1 MNTNSKSRRLHRL
14 KTQRNDLP
22 LQFAVF
28 TALRPLAT
36 ALLLAFGTVQWT
48 FAGTLPLAQVP
59 AGNGGREPAPNLI
72 VTVDDSGSMGSA
84 GISSLKAA
92 LQNSFSTTAI
102 ADDTIRLGFQAM
114 WRCRGLSATPYKGA
128 GSTACPDTRI
138 QSFSGTHRTNF
149 NSWVSSLAPAS
160 GTPSHQMM
168 KLVHNYMSTA
178 TGVWSPYAHKPGV
191 TETPLLSCRKTFH
204 IFMTDGGW
212 KDTGDNNTPPRN
224 TLGTPGNADSVDR
237 VLPDGK
243 VYAPY
248 STTVTENGYAL
259 ETQTR
264 VYRDTYTAGHEYPP
278 VDNASVSSTDPAVR
292 GTVVS
297 LADWAFHMWSTD
309 YASTISNDLIPI
321 IKQAGTIDIGATGTP
336 VYLTEYWNPR
346 NNPMTWQGVTM
357 YTIGFNGAA
366 NLSTARKKIRNYG
379 DTNNPYIQAPKWDG
393 STWGADITTMM
404 RGETVS
410 AITDVPIN
418 KLQWGNPLT
427 SQSTTATSLSNDSG
441 DAKDY
446 ELWHMALNG
455 RGRYVPAT
463 NATELSNAF
472 AEIVNQ
478 VIADSSAPLSSIA
491 ASTQTAFSDT
501 KIFTAGYDSAKW
513 SGTVQARALDSNY
526 NVGSSATW
534 SAAAVL
540 DAISTAN
547 LANRFILTHDGTS
560 GALFNWASFTTSQK
574 LAIKGA
580 DTDTVGQNR
589 VSYLRGDQ
597 TMEQSAG
604 GDFRNRSSRL
614 GDVVNSNLW
623 VLGKPNLGYSFDG
636 YKAFRAAKNSRTQM
650 VYVGANDGMLHG
662 FSAVDGSEK
671 IAYVPRGVYGSL
683 KPYTDPAYPHLYSVD
698 GSPFTS
704 DVYNGTTWKTMLV
717 GTLAGGGKGY
727 FVLDVTDPSAFTA
740 ANASNLVVM
749 DQTGTID
756 ADIGHIYAEPT
767 ADTSNSAKIVQITK
781 LNNGRW
787 AVLMGNGVN
796 STNEKAV
803 FLVQYLDGDKSL
815 KKIVLEG
822 TGGNGN
828 GLANPQIIDIDG
840 DGKSDLA
847 YAGDLQGNLWK
858 IDLTS
863 TDDNNWGSYFVNGT
877 TPQPLFVAR
886 DSSNVRQPITTAP
899 QWATHPIKGLSLAM
913 GTGREMTVSDRT
925 TTSTQTLYSIWD
937 DSTISPS
944 AAQKIT
950 GGTAISDITNGRASL
965 VAQTQTQ
972 TVVQSGKEFYKTS
985 SNPVVYTG
993 SVPKRGWYLDLP
1005 NSGERAVNNGG
1016 MLNNRLLLMRSRI
1029 PGNGSVAT
1037 SGAESCTPTASSA
1050 VEYLTA
1056 IDIVAGTPPPK
1067 PAFDDNGGGFTGTET
1082 TGLSRWKAGRED
1094 RLLLKTSKPGESVSI
1109 SAQQNQ
1115 SMRLNSG
1122 LAVNEMGW
1130 RQLQ

>member
-1 MNTNSKSRRLHRL
+1 MNTQNKSHRISYGTHQIT
-14 KTQRNDLP
+14 KISP
-22 LQFAVF
+22 LMQ
-28 TALRPLAT
+28 LRPLAI
-36 ALLLAFGTVQWT
+36 AIMLSFIAMPSC
-48 FAGTLPLAQVP
+48 FAGALPLAQVP

-72 VTVDDSGSMGSA
+72 ITVDDSGSMGSA
-84 GISSLKAA
+84 GISSLKSA
-92 LQNSFSTTAI
+92 LQNAFSATAI

-128 GSTACPDTRI
+128 GSTSCPDTRI
-138 QSFSGTHRTNF
+138 QSFSGTHRSNF
-149 NSWVSSLAPAS
+149 NSWVSSLAAAS

-168 KLVHNYMSTA
+168 KLVHEYMSTS
-178 TGVWSPYAHKPGV
+178 TGVWSPYASKPGV
-191 TETPLLSCRKTFH
+191 TETPLMSCRKTFH

-212 KDTGDNNTPPRN
+212 KDTDDSHTLPRN
-224 TLGTPGNADSVDR
+224 TLGMPGNADSTDR

-243 VYAPY
+243 IYAPY
-248 STTVTENGYAL
+248 STTITENGYPL

-264 VYRDTYTAGHEYPP
+264 VYRDTFTAGHEYPP
-278 VDNASVSSTDPAVR
+278 VDNAAISSTDPAVR

-297 LADWAFHMWSTD
+297 LSDWAFHMWSTD
-309 YASTISNDLIPI
+309 YAPSIANELIPI
-321 IKQAGTIDIGATGTP
+321 IKQAGTIDIGAAGAP

-346 NNPMTWQGVTM
+346 NNPMTWQGITM

-366 NLSTARKKIRNYG
+366 SLSTSRKKIQNYG
-379 DTNNPYIQAPKWDG
+379 DINNPYVQSPKWDN

-410 AITDVPIN
+410 AVTGVPVN

-427 SQSTTATSLSNDSG
+427 SQSTTSTSLSNDSG

-513 SGTVQARALDSNY
+513 SGTVQARSLDSSY
-526 NVGSSATW
+526 NVSAGATW
-534 SAAAVL
+534 NAATIL
-540 DAISTAN
+540 DAMTTSN
-547 LANRFILTHDGTS
+547 LANRVILTHNETAGS
-560 GALFNWASFTTSQK
+560 ALKWSVLSTNQK
-574 LAIKGA
+574 NVIKGT

-589 VSYLRGDQ
+589 LNYLRGDR
-597 TMEQSAG
+597 TLEQSVG
-604 GDFRNRSSRL
+604 GTLRNRNSRL

-623 VLGKPNLGYSFDG
+623 VVGKPNLGYSFNSYG
-636 YKAFRAAKNSRTQM
+636 AFRAAQNSRIQM
-650 VYVGANDGMLHG
+650 VYLGANDGMLHG
-662 FSAVDGSEK
+662 FSAVDGTEK
-671 IAYVPRGVYGSL
+671 LAYVPRGVYSSL
-683 KPYTDPAYPHLYSVD
+683 KLYTDPTYSHLYSVD
-698 GSPFTS
+698 GSPFTG
-704 DVYNGTTWKTMLV
+704 DIYDGTNWKTMLV

-727 FVLDVTDPSAFTA
+727 FVLDVTDPSTFSE
-740 ANASNLVVM
+740 ANASSIVVM
-749 DQTGTID
+749 DQTATTD
-756 ADIGHIYAEPT
+756 ADIGHMYAEPT
-767 ADTSNSAKIVQITK
+767 ADTSNSARIVQIAK

-796 STNEKAV
+796 STSEKAV
-803 FLVQYLDGDKSL
+803 LLIQYLDGDKAL
-815 KKIVLEG
+815 KKIVLES
-822 TGGNGN
+822 TGSNGN
-828 GLANPQIIDIDG
+828 GLANPQVIDING
-840 DGKSDLA
+840 DGKADVA

-858 IDLTS
+858 IDLS
-863 TDDNNWGSYFVNGT
+863 SPDENNWGSYFVSGS
-877 TPQPLFVAR
+877 TPQPLFVTR
-886 DSSNVRQPITTAP
+886 DSSNIRQPITTAP
-899 QWATHPIKGLSLAM
+899 QWATHPIKGLSLAV

-925 TTSTQTLYSIWD
+925 STNTQTLYSIWD
-937 DSTISPS
+937 DSTISPN
-944 AAQKIT
+944 ATQKMT
-950 GGTAISDITNGRASL
+950 GGSIISDATNGRASL

-972 TVVQSGKEFYKTS
+972 IVALSGKEFYKTS
-985 SNPVVYTG
+985 SNPVTYTG

-1016 MLNNRLLLMRSRI
+1016 MLNNKLVLMRSRI
-1029 PGNGSVAT
+1029 PGNGSVST
-1037 SGAESCTPTASSA
+1037 SGAESCTPTASSP

-1056 IDIVAGTPPPK
+1056 MDIIAGTPPAK

-1082 TGLSRWKAGRED
+1082 VGLSRWKAGRED
-1094 RLLLKTSKPGESVSI
+1094 RLLLKTSKPGESVSV

-1115 SMRLNSG
+1115 SMRLNAG
-1122 LAVNEMGW
+1122 LAVTEMGW